1 MYKPRGQN
9 LGHFWPPPQNSLSI
23 VVFWATPSFVF
34 LSFFHIELIG
44 SKIAFVVED
53 RNLFCGGL
61 LSRRQIMGTHQLLKA
76 FFSSKKSFPD

>member
-1 MYKPRGQN
+1 M
-9 LGHFWPPPQNSLSI
+9 
-23 VVFWATPSFVF
+23 VFWATPSFVF

-44 SKIAFVVED
+44 SKIAFVVDD